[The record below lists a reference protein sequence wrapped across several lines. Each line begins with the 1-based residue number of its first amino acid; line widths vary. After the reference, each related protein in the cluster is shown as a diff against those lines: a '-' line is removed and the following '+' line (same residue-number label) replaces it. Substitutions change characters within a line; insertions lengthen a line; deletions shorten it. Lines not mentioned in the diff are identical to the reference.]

1 MTQQNSQSKVARG
14 FRTNDWFSSLFPAR
28 LSRIAG
34 RSLKVLA
41 VAVSLEA
48 MVLSGVADEGLPAT
62 SYVRASG
69 TPRPGFAMEII
80 PRAAAFKAPSE
91 SEAEIDVAR
100 PAAQARRVIVPDATQ
115 VIERGRA
122 NNTGVSLQDR
132 AERLRAGL
140 RGEGSGDA
148 DDVGEMAMPLIR
160 RTAQRIGALPP
171 VPQESTRNISVARNL
186 PGADDTVATSRVQLP
201 KIPYAKSADSS
212 QSSADSSQSSADYS
226 QNDADASRG
235 NARYPAAE
243 AAEAAVAKAAT
254 GAKQY
259 EPAPRIT
266 ASYPEDG
273 DMVVYDV
280 PEWKPHSP
288 GHSFSGE
295 LPSRNSR
302 QMGSISSTVVS
313 EPSSQVVARYS
324 GAASAGPSIAAP
336 SMAFYPPEGG
346 FPGATDPGGAA
357 SMIAGLPDYQS
368 LPSLPSAG
376 YSQIP
381 MQQQPA
387 VMAIPQLPS
396 AGNPGAVAAVP
407 TPQAAV
413 QPGVVLQAP
422 GVPGQGVAPYVLQA
436 PIVQQ
441 APMMFAAPG
450 TMPVY
455 QMPMPAAPQYAM
467 APPMAPQYAPEQP
480 QQLFAPGMDPTFQ
493 PSYIGGMPVYN
504 QQGQGYTPQGYGYA
518 MAPPTAHP
526 YGGTSLGGLPLQPPA
541 APTWLPK
548 NSSRPGGLY
557 GGRYGGNGNI
567 TRVPSSRYG
576 SRLADSGAY
585 RGASISKY
593 TAPSGPEQF
602 HAEGPGSG
610 RYSR

>member
-48 MVLSGVADEGLPAT
+48 MVLSGVADEGLPTT

-100 PAAQARRVIVPDATQ
+100 PAAQARRVIVPDATL

-201 KIPYAKSADSS
+201 EIPYAKSADS
-212 QSSADSSQSSADYS
+212 AQSSADYS

-243 AAEAAVAKAAT
+243 AAVAEAAT

-266 ASYPEDG
+266 ARYPEDG

-313 EPSSQVVARYS
+313 DPSSQAVARYS

-346 FPGATDPGGAA
+346 FPGATDPGAAA

-396 AGNPGAVAAVP
+396 
-407 TPQAAV
+407 
-413 QPGVVLQAP
+413 
-422 GVPGQGVAPYVLQA
+422 
-436 PIVQQ
+436 
-441 APMMFAAPG
+441 
-450 TMPVY
+450 
-455 QMPMPAAPQYAM
+455 
-467 APPMAPQYAPEQP
+467 
-480 QQLFAPGMDPTFQ
+480 
-493 PSYIGGMPVYN
+493 
-504 QQGQGYTPQGYGYA
+504 
-518 MAPPTAHP
+518 
-526 YGGTSLGGLPLQPPA
+526 GGLRSL
-541 APTWLPK
+541 
-548 NSSRPGGLY
+548 SR
-557 GGRYGGNGNI
+557 
-567 TRVPSSRYG
+567 
-576 SRLADSGAY
+576 
-585 RGASISKY
+585 SIH
-593 TAPSGPEQF
+593 Q
-602 HAEGPGSG
+602 
-610 RYSR
+610 